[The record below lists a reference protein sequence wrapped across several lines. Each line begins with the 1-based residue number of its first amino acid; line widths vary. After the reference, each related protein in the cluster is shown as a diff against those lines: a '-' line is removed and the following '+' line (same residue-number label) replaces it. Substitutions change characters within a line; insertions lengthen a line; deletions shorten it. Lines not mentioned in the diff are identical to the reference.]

1 MKKLLLSAFAAILLF
16 SFNTKISPLKGTI
29 QYKIVATKNPFD
41 KENKKYSKEKNE
53 RFRKAAVEFLK
64 ASKKLSFS
72 LNITANASLFS
83 LDKQVIPDDASSY
96 TRGVSESYNANY
108 YGDNKAVL
116 CQKQAYGQQFLITR
130 PIPQWKISDETKKI
144 GNYEC
149 IKATTIE
156 SVNKA
161 GRTRTITAWF
171 APSIPLAFGPRGYV
185 GLPGLILRLNY
196 GGALTY
202 QATEIAL
209 GEDLEVS
216 IKKPTKG
223 KKVSNEEFLAI
234 GEEMRARWKE
244 EH

>member
-16 SFNTKISPLKGTI
+16 SFNTKPSPLKGKI
-29 QYKIVATKNPFD
+29 KYKIVATKNPFD
-41 KENKKYSKEKNE
+41 KENNKYSKEKNE
-53 RFRKAAVEFLK
+53 RFRKVAAEFLK

-72 LNITANASLFS
+72 LNIAANASLFS
-83 LDKQVIPDDASSY
+83 LDKQVNTDDISIY
-96 TRGVSESYNANY
+96 TRGISKNQDANY
-108 YGDNKAVL
+108 YSDNKVVL

-130 PIPQWKISDETKKI
+130 PIPQWKIADETKKI

-156 SVNKA
+156 TINKA
-161 GRTRTITAWF
+161 GKTRTITAWF
-171 APSIPLAFGPRGYV
+171 APSIPLAYGPRGYV
-185 GLPGLILRLNY
+185 GLPGLILRINY
-196 GGALTY
+196 GGTLTY

-234 GEEMRARWKE
+234 GVEMRARWKE

>member
-1 MKKLLLSAFAAILLF
+1 MKKLLLSAFVLLF
-16 SFNTKISPLKGTI
+16 SFNTKPSPLKGKI
-29 QYKIVATKNPFD
+29 KYKITATKNPLD
-41 KENKKYSKEKNE
+41 KENNKYSKEKNE
-53 RFRKAAVEFLK
+53 RFRKVAAEFLK

-72 LNITANASLFS
+72 LNIAANASLFS
-83 LDKQVIPDDASSY
+83 LDKQVNTDDASLQDSFIVKMY
-96 TRGVSESYNANY
+96 DANY
-108 YGDNKAVL
+108 YSDTKEIL
-116 CQKQAYGQQFLITR
+116 CQEEAYGQQFLITR
-130 PIPQWKISDETKKI
+130 PIPQWKIADETKKI

-156 SVNKA
+156 TINKA
-161 GRTRTITAWF
+161 GKKRTVTAWF

-185 GLPGLILRLNY
+185 GLPGLILRINY
-196 GGALTY
+196 GEGLTY

-234 GEEMRARWKE
+234 GAEMRARWKE